1 MRPCE
6 SQELVTRLASSLRP
20 LSLER
25 LVMAGTSS
33 TSDTPGSVRE
43 EIRESRG
50 CSCRGKLT
58 IPALWL
64 Y

>member
-20 LSLER
+20 LSRER
-25 LVMAGTSS
+25 EVMAGTSS
-33 TSDTPGSVRE
+33 TREREGSVRE

-50 CSCRGKLT
+50 SNCWGKLT
-58 IPALWL
+58 ATAIMW
-64 Y
+64 